1 MKVNYENIYE
11 HIGYLFYALASG
23 KGKLSSA
30 ELVRLTDMIEKTWKP
45 ITNGDPVLHMHLVD
59 CIHAG
64 VRYAIDNLM
73 RPDHALTSFCDY
85 FRIYSLPFS
94 KTLKEKIIGS
104 AVLILKEFSG
114 NRQNEHVE
122 TDLEEL
128 MGLKP
133 ITV

>member
-1 MKVNYENIYE
+1 M
-11 HIGYLFYALASG
+11 ALASG

-30 ELVRLTDMIEKTWKP
+30 ELVRLTDIIERTWKP

-64 VRYAIDNLM
+64 VRYAIDNSM
-73 RPDHALTSFCDY
+73 RPDHALTSFFDY
-85 FRIYSLPFS
+85 FRIHSLPFS

-104 AVLILKEFSG
+104 AVLILKVFSD
-114 NRQNEHVE
+114 NRQNEHIE

-128 MGLKP
+128 MRLKP